1 MAEALAV
8 TAISSTEATQSS
20 PSALS
25 LADYQRW
32 LMSSGH
38 IPLAQALPH
47 HPSNVAATASGQATN
62 LSQQWNSML
71 SSTDQLLSAGS
82 LDSIVRS
89 LRKEAFPGD
98 ARASMTGGVMDS
110 PSAHEGEVEAS
121 KGEGNTLEQT
131 AERAA
136 AAIREATAE
145 TVDQQW
151 RQTVALLD
159 HQLSRQI
166 LTSSIETSISASKE
180 MNDGLD
186 SLLRG

>member
-1 MAEALAV
+1 
-8 TAISSTEATQSS
+8 
-20 PSALS
+20 
-25 LADYQRW
+25 
-32 LMSSGH
+32 
-38 IPLAQALPH
+38 
-47 HPSNVAATASGQATN
+47 
-62 LSQQWNSML
+62 
-71 SSTDQLLSAGS
+71 
-82 LDSIVRS
+82 
-89 LRKEAFPGD
+89 
-98 ARASMTGGVMDS
+98 MDS

-180 MNDGLD
+180 MKRRPRQPAARLTLTQT
-186 SLLRG
+186 SLCVALISYAKVEAMTYPYSVMRTLAGPMASSMKTVYVARIQAVESANAA